1 MMIASQANALITGD
15 LIFKNGV
22 GRTDLPGGS
31 GRQLLESIYRQVL
44 SLPPETRLLP
54 GHGPETTVQEE
65 VDNNP
70 YLN

>member
-1 MMIASQANALITGD
+1 MMIASQANAMITGD
-15 LIFKNGV
+15 LIFKNGI

>member
-1 MMIASQANALITGD
+1 MITGD
-15 LIFKNGV
+15 LIFKNGI